1 VATVLEIDT
10 TKSLYK
16 SAEIVIDG
24 KTFRIKTI
32 TLGALED
39 VQRLQVDAQ
48 AGSAAAIRQMI
59 ESVLEGPTELLLKLT
74 LDQVAKV
81 IEAAVG
87 KAVAPEAKEKNGHRP
102 GRKKSL

>member
-1 VATVLEIDT
+1 MATVLEIDT

-24 KTFRIKTI
+24 KAFRIKTI
-32 TLGALED
+32 TLGALEE
-39 VQRLQVDAQ
+39 VQRLQADAQ

-87 KAVAPEAKEKNGHRP
+87 KAVAPEAKEKNGRRP
-102 GRKKSL
+102 GPKKSL

>member
-1 VATVLEIDT
+1 MTTVLEIDT

-16 SAEIVIDG
+16 SAEILIDG
-24 KTFRIKTI
+24 QTFRIKTI

-87 KAVAPEAKEKNGHRP
+87 KAVAPEAKEKNGRRP
-102 GRKKSL
+102 GPKK

>member
-1 VATVLEIDT
+1 VSTVLEIDT

-16 SAEIVIDG
+16 SAEILIDG
-24 KTFRIKTI
+24 QIFRIKTI

-39 VQRLQVDAQ
+39 VQRLQADAQ

-74 LDQVAKV
+74 LDQVASV

-87 KAVAPEAKEKNGHRP
+87 KAVAPEAKEKNGRRP
-102 GRKKSL
+102 GPKK

>member
-1 VATVLEIDT
+1 MSTILEIDT

-24 KTFRIKTI
+24 QTFRIKTI
-32 TLGALED
+32 TLGALEE

-74 LDQVAKV
+74 LDQVARV

-87 KAVAPEAKEKNGHRP
+87 KAVAPKGKEKNGRRP
-102 GRKKSL
+102 GLKK

>member
-24 KTFRIKTI
+24 QSFRIKTI
-32 TLGALED
+32 TLGALEE

-87 KAVAPEAKEKNGHRP
+87 KAVAPEAKEKNGPRP